1 MSEDVKVAI
10 LFGFGINCDRET
22 AAVFELAGATSERVH
37 VNHFVNGGK
46 RSIRI
51 PHSSSSGRILFR
63 RPLRFW
69 KTLGNRM
76 RFAMREQLS
85 AFVSAGKPIIGICN
99 GFQVLVK
106 TGLLPG
112 REVPDFEQRA
122 SLTLN
127 NSGRYEDRW
136 VTLEFDPESP
146 CIWTKGITRIECPVR
161 HGEGRFVMPST
172 TDLDNLNENNQIVT
186 RYVNPNTEPGKGMTD
201 ESLPFP
207 ICPNGS
213 IRNIAGICDPT
224 GLVFGLM
231 PHPEA
236 AYATFLH
243 PHHTRGEALAM
254 IC

>member
-1 MSEDVKVAI
+1 M
-10 LFGFGINCDRET
+10 
-22 AAVFELAGATSERVH
+22 
-37 VNHFVNGGK
+37 
-46 RSIRI
+46 
-51 PHSSSSGRILFR
+51 
-63 RPLRFW
+63 
-69 KTLGNRM
+69 
-76 RFAMREQLS
+76 
-85 AFVSAGKPIIGICN
+85 
-99 GFQVLVK
+99 
-106 TGLLPG
+106 
-112 REVPDFEQRA
+112 PDFEQRA

-172 TDLDNLNENNQIVT
+172 TDLDNLDQNNQIVT
-186 RYVNPNTEPGKGMTD
+186 RYVDPSTEPGKGMTD
-201 ESLPFP
+201 DSLPFP

-243 PHHTRGEALAM
+243 PHHTRGEVSDELLTDAM
-254 IC
+254 QIFRNAVDYAKANL